1 MASGKHIG
9 KVVIKIRDEEKQKKV
24 QATPKPMK
32 SILRTYFH
40 KDKTYV
46 LVGGLGGFGL
56 ELSNWMVTRGARKL
70 MLTSRSGIKTGY
82 QSLMIRR
89 WTEKGVQV
97 MIDTNDA
104 CKMDGAKK
112 MLENAKC
119 AGPVGGI
126 FNLAAVLRDDL
137 IENLNENDYA
147 AVCAPKV
154 DGTKN
159 LDKVSREMC
168 PDLDYFVCFSS
179 VSCGRGNIGQ
189 SNYGLANSAMERICE
204 LRQLS
209 GLPGLAIQW
218 VSTQISAMFS
228 ENQHFNFFSIN
239 LGSDW

>member
-9 KVVIKIRDEEKQKKV
+9 KVVIKIRDEESQKEV
-24 QATPKPMK
+24 QPTPKMMK
-32 SILRTYFH
+32 SILRTYLH

-56 ELSNWMVTRGARKL
+56 ELSNWMVSRGARKIV
-70 MLTSRSGIKTGY
+70 LTSRSGIKTGY

-89 WTEKGVQV
+89 WVEKGVKV
-97 MIDTNDA
+97 LVDTNDA
-104 CKMDGAKK
+104 SKLEGARK
-112 MLENAKC
+112 MLENAKKL
-119 AGPVGGI
+119 GPVGGI

-137 IENLNENDYA
+137 IENLNELDFS
-147 AVCAPKV
+147 AVCEPKV

-159 LDKVSREMC
+159 LDKISREIC
-168 PDLDYFVCFSS
+168 PDLDYFICFSS

-204 LRQLS
+204 ARQLS

-218 VSTQISAMFS
+218 VSSIIHCSIHFS
-228 ENQHFNFFSIN
+228 TIIYLMIYND
-239 LGSDW
+239 LLL